1 MDIAAA
7 MTGLDLAAAAVF
19 AATGALVA
27 SRKEMDLLGFLW
39 LGVVTGIGG
48 GTLFDLLLGLPVFWV
63 RDPAPVA
70 VCLAVAGLAH
80 FTAPLIGSRYRLLL
94 YLDALGMAL
103 VTVAGAAKGVDAGA
117 GALVALVM
125 GVITASF
132 GGILRDLL
140 GQEPSILLRKE
151 VYVSASV
158 AGAALFLAAETAGAG
173 RELAMGLGIAS
184 AAGLRAAAIR
194 GNWALPVYRPRPGRT
209 PDDKGG
215 VS

>member
-1 MDIAAA
+1 MDVATV
-7 MTGLDLAAAAVF
+7 MTGLDLMAAAVF

-27 SRKEMDLLGFLW
+27 SRKQMDILGFFW
-39 LGVVTGIGG
+39 LGVITGIGG
-48 GTLFDLLLGLPVFWV
+48 GTLRDLLLGLPVFWV

-70 VCLAVAGLAH
+70 VCLVVAGLVH
-80 FTAPLIGSRYRLLL
+80 FTAPMVGSRYRLLL

-103 VTVAGAAKGVDAGA
+103 VTVAGAAKGLDAGA
-117 GALVALVM
+117 GALVAVVM

-140 GQEPSILLRKE
+140 GQEPSIILRRE

-158 AGAALFLAAETAGAG
+158 AGAVLFLGAEAAGLG
-173 RELAMGLGIAS
+173 REAAMALGITA
-184 AAGLRAAAIR
+184 AAGLRAAAIW

-209 PDDKGG
+209 PDDRGG
-215 VS
+215 VR